1 MALIKFGGGVVGM
14 AGKIAGNVYA
24 RNRYGQYARSWA
36 KPTNP
41 RTALQ
46 TAVRA
51 LASTLGDAW
60 QSALTDAQREAWR
73 DYAAAVPMKN
83 RLGETMLLSGFNHY
97 YRSNAALLNAGL
109 PRVDDGPTVLSLPA
123 QDPTFAIA
131 ATAATGQIAV
141 TFDDTADWVSED
153 DAALMLSIGA
163 PQNSNIQFFGGPWRY
178 AGNILG
184 DNGTPLTSPQNV
196 ATPFALTAGQ
206 KVFARARIVRAD
218 GRLSEFFRDDAISG

>member
-1 MALIKFGGGVVGM
+1 MALVKYGGGVVGM

-24 RNRYGQYARSWA
+24 RNRYGQYARAWA

-41 RTALQ
+41 KTARQ

-60 QSALTDAQREAWR
+60 QATLDDAQRAAWR

-83 RLGETMLLSGFNHY
+83 KLGETMNLSGFNHF
-97 YRSNAALLNAGL
+97 YRSNSAILNAGL
-109 PRVDDGPTVLSLPA
+109 TLVEDGPTVLSLPA

-141 TFDDTADWVSED
+141 TFDDAADWSTETG
-153 DAALMLSIGA
+153 AALLLYIGA
-163 PQNSNIQFFGGPWRY
+163 PQNSNIQFFGGPWKY
-178 AGNILG
+178 AGKIIGVNPG
-184 DNGTPLTSPQNV
+184 GASSPSNV

-206 KVFARARIVRAD
+206 KVFAKARIVRAD